1 MCKVQDLGQ
10 LWCLYGAC
18 IVLEG
23 RRFVLFLCRGQR
35 VLPDIKRLAML
46 ASPDFCLGANLKN
59 RSSEFHVK

>member
-1 MCKVQDLGQ
+1 MQGAKFGSALVLV
-10 LWCLYGAC
+10 WCLYSA
-18 IVLEG
+18 G
-23 RRFVLFLCRGQR
+23 REKIRAFLCRGQR